1 MELAKLRKQLIKLLD
16 AGLIQPFKAPY
27 SAPVLSRRS
36 KMVLCGCVWTIG
48 SWTRFDHNRE
58 KAQQCDS
65 FIRDNLGFHSDP
77 KVGKMEKEEANDSPM
92 FRQQESKLHFAKLD
106 DSPMFRQQ
114 DLLEIGLR
122 GLFVALPS
130 RKPDGSRTWGG
141 SRGADVSANTRKG
154 CPPCSRSRG
163 TDKTSI

>member
-1 MELAKLRKQLIKLLD
+1 MLLPIQIDPSIIK
-16 AGLIQPFKAPY
+16 KALG
-27 SAPVLSRRS
+27 SEGESVIDVVEKIHLPVLPE
-36 KMVLCGCVWTIG
+36 
-48 SWTRFDHNRE
+48 DDE
-58 KAQQCDS
+58 DS
-65 FIRDNLGFHSDP
+65 SFWSFLENL
-77 KVGKMEKEEANDSPM
+77 SP
-92 FRQQESKLHFAKLD
+92 L
-106 DSPMFRQQ
+106 Q

>member
-1 MELAKLRKQLIKLLD
+1 MAVAAKLEGDFYDLHIGWQVAFENPKYLKMLLPIQIDPSIIK
-16 AGLIQPFKAPY
+16 KALG
-27 SAPVLSRRS
+27 SEGESVIDVVEKIHLPVLPE
-36 KMVLCGCVWTIG
+36 
-48 SWTRFDHNRE
+48 DDE
-58 KAQQCDS
+58 DS
-65 FIRDNLGFHSDP
+65 SFWSFLENL
-77 KVGKMEKEEANDSPM
+77 SP
-92 FRQQESKLHFAKLD
+92 L
-106 DSPMFRQQ
+106 Q